1 MAIFIIFIFCFL
13 KHRKGAEK
21 DVKDLFAK
29 VNELCGIK
37 ESDTGLAMPHL
48 WDVTADKQVS

>member
-1 MAIFIIFIFCFL
+1 M
-13 KHRKGAEK
+13 
-21 DVKDLFAK
+21 KDLFAK

-48 WDVTADKQVS
+48 WDVTADKQVSLMKTHYQRLEVPYSKD